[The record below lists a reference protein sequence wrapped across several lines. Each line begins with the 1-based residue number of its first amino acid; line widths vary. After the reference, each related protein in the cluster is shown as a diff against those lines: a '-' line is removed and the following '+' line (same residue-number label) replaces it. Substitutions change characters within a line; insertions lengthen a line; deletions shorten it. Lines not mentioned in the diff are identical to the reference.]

1 MFTQVYGPMHVDIA
15 NCYKYVCYWS
25 CQEFINSWSC
35 IILSAGC
42 TQICVSRFALSPPM
56 YVCVHA
62 HVHTH
67 AHTHAC
73 THARTHAH
81 THAHTH
87 THTHAHTHA
96 HTQTHTHKR
105 THIHTHTHTCTHRQI
120 ARIHHLVNEPMLAL
134 TYQHKATLIF
144 ERVLGIDHPDTIR
157 AYINLALYCHN
168 THQVSAGL
176 RLLYRARYLILL
188 VFGEGHP
195 ELATCDTNIALLLHS
210 VKDYNHSL
218 VFLMNALKIH
228 ERYAHVLPCT
238 QAVGEQERRSTIPTW
253 SYYEAS
259 SCVL

>member
-1 MFTQVYGPMHVDIA
+1 MLLV
-15 NCYKYVCYWS
+15 
-25 CQEFINSWSC
+25 
-35 IILSAGC
+35 
-42 TQICVSRFALSPPM
+42 VSRVYKLLVVYNTVSWLHPDLCVKICTLSSH
-56 YVCVHA
+56 VCMCARTRAHA
-62 HVHTH
+62 RTHTRM
-67 AHTHAC
+67 HTRTHTR
-73 THARTHAH
+73 THART
-81 THAHTH
+81 HTH

-238 QAVGEQERRSTIPTW
+238 QSIGEQESRSTIPTW